1 MCIVQPMD
9 LKSPVVFECA
19 QAGCARCVEALLRRH
34 ERLVHAVLRRQ
45 WRGEVTCADLVQEGR
60 IGLWQA
66 ILHFDPHRGV
76 AFSTY
81 AWYAIQNRMQRA
93 VRRAQRQRERAEAWA
108 QAASA
113 WTEAQQQNPIQ
124 VAEESLWWERVCAT
138 LAEMIAQLPEPL
150 QEVVVVHYGLDGGP
164 PRTLATLGGWYG
176 VTGEMVRVW
185 RNEALLRLRMP
196 LYSAS
201 LRALC
206 GQDSRQAYAR
216 AQALNADWLG
226 RRRRRRKAR

>member
-1 MCIVQPMD
+1 MCIVQPVD
-9 LKSPVVFECA
+9 LQSPAVFECA

-34 ERLVHAVLRRQ
+34 EKLVHAVLRRQ
-45 WRGEVTCADLVQEGR
+45 WRGEVAIADLLQEGR

-66 ILHFDPHRGV
+66 ILHFDPHRGI

-81 AWYAIQNRMQRA
+81 AWYAIEHKIWRA
-93 VRRAQRQRERAEAWA
+93 VRRERRHRELVEAGAQKESICGGAE
-108 QAASA
+108 SP
-113 WTEAQQQNPIQ
+113 NPLH
-124 VAEESLWWERVCAT
+124 VAEEALWWEKVYAT

-216 AQALNADWLG
+216 AQALNAAWLG
-226 RRRRRRKAR
+226 RRRRRKAR

>member
-1 MCIVQPMD
+1 MCMVHPLD
-9 LKSPVVFECA
+9 VESPAIFECA

-45 WRGEVTCADLVQEGR
+45 WRGEVASADLLQEGR

-81 AWYAIQNRMQRA
+81 AWHAVQNRIWRA
-93 VRRAQRQRERAEAWA
+93 VRRERRHRERVEARAQRESVWAGEEQR
-108 QAASA
+108 
-113 WTEAQQQNPIQ
+113 NPLH
-124 VAEESLWWERVCAT
+124 VAEEALWWEEVCAT
-138 LAEMIAQLPEPL
+138 VAEMVTQLPEPL
-150 QEVVVVHYGLDGGP
+150 REVVVVHYGLDGGSP
-164 PRTLATLGGWYG
+164 CTLATLGAWYG

-185 RNEALLRLRMP
+185 RNEALVRLRIP
-196 LYSAS
+196 LYSAR

-216 AQALNADWLG
+216 AWALNGAWLG
-226 RRRRRRKAR
+226 RRRRRKGR